1 MKLKSIN
8 DLNATETIKR
18 LNPGL
23 FGLGGVESK
32 KPEQKG
38 QTLDGR
44 LSAQQKGEC
53 GMAKDSPVVR
63 VTLISFRRREL
74 DDDNL
79 VGGFKPMRDAIARWL
94 GLDDSQRIIDWQYGQ
109 IETKGRTG
117 TAVKIEQI

>member
-1 MKLKSIN
+1 
-8 DLNATETIKR
+8 
-18 LNPGL
+18 
-23 FGLGGVESK
+23 
-32 KPEQKG
+32 
-38 QTLDGR
+38 
-44 LSAQQKGEC
+44 
-53 GMAKDSPVVR
+53 MAKDSPVVR